1 MARSNRPWGGVALWV
16 WGLGCLGVA
25 VVYAF
30 LDAPVVPGEGI
41 EGWLTRWGH
50 SACWMFLGASFFC
63 RLGASRAWVN
73 GLATTGGLVYL
84 AFLVG
89 VFW

>member
-1 MARSNRPWGGVALWV
+1 LV
-16 WGLGCLGVA
+16 VA
-25 VVYAF
+25 VVYAV
-30 LDAPVVPGEGI
+30 LDSPVAPGEGI

-50 SACWMFLGASFFC
+50 SACWVFLAASFFC

-73 GLATTGGLVYL
+73 GLAATGGFVYL
-84 AFLVG
+84 VFLVG